1 MCSTMYNYCL
11 KFRLL
16 SQLDFELCQHQEILV
31 ARINSTQMKRVCVDS
46 LLNSFLSKL
55 ELTFHR
61 WKSRVVIAGTSDFM
75 NFFVIFPGPW
85 AFERLFCPL
94 LIEFRIFSASL
105 TSNWSI
111 SLKTNKQHSQRR
123 QKWQYWSL
131 EVFAYLA
138 SCPLR
143 VMYAY

>member
-31 ARINSTQMKRVCVDS
+31 ARINSTQMKRECVDS

-75 NFFVIFPGPW
+75 NFYVIFP
-85 AFERLFCPL
+85 LH
-94 LIEFRIFSASL
+94 SL
-105 TSNWSI
+105 WTSILSFTDWVQNFLSI
-111 SLKTNKQHSQRR
+111 TYFKLNSLSKNKQTNNIARED
-123 QKWQYWSL
+123 KKDNIDL
-131 EVFAYLA
+131 
-138 SCPLR
+138 
-143 VMYAY
+143 